1 MHLDHELLHNFLR
14 GKLDAKENRQVVRH
28 LLSGCEPCR
37 RLARKLWQGE
47 PVPAEIDLAAIA
59 RKVWQRGRAFDREK
73 EEAPALVAELEK
85 LSPARQRLVVE
96 NSQRFQTRGVCELLT
111 DRARDACV
119 SDVQVALEKALT
131 ATALAGRLSAGRYGT
146 GAVHDA
152 QAWAWG
158 VLGEVQRGASKL
170 QESEAS
176 FNRAEELLESGSGDL
191 IVIGRVR
198 YLKAF
203 LRHAQGRFED
213 ALELFRSAAREF
225 RAAGDTHLE
234 GSTLVD
240 RGRTLRQVGDL
251 EGAVRAVRAGL
262 EMIDPAR
269 SPRMELVAK
278 HNLALFLQEL
288 GRAEEA
294 LGLVGELL
302 TLHTQLGGE
311 VDQLRLRWL
320 EGKLANLKGDLDR
333 AQDAFEEVRAGLESR
348 SMPYDQALVSLDLAG
363 VYLVRERFGEVL
375 ELAGD
380 MLAVFRA
387 LEIDREA
394 IAALFF
400 LQEAVRARSVSL
412 ALLGELGTYLKRV
425 QREPGLVFRPSQG

>member
-1 MHLDHELLHNFLR
+1 MHLDHELLHDFLR

-28 LLSGCEPCR
+28 LLSGCQPCR
-37 RLARKLWQGE
+37 RLARKLWEGE

-73 EEAPALVAELEK
+73 EEAPALVAQLEK

-96 NSQRFQTRGVCELLT
+96 NSQRFQTRGVCELLAE
-111 DRARDACV
+111 RAREACS
-119 SDVQVALEKALT
+119 SDVQAAVERAVTAKAL
-131 ATALAGRLSAGRYGT
+131 AERLSPDHYGA
-146 GAVHDA
+146 GAVHDV

-158 VLGEVQRGASKL
+158 VLGEAQRQADML
-170 QESEAS
+170 WDSEAS
-176 FNRAEELLESGSGDL
+176 FSKAEGLLENGSGDL

-198 YLKAF
+198 YFKAL
-203 LRHAQGRFED
+203 LRHVQGRYEE
-213 ALELFRSAAREF
+213 ALEVFRRTVQEFRSAGDDHLVGSALID
-225 RAAGDTHLE
+225 RAT
-234 GSTLVD
+234 
-240 RGRTLRQVGDL
+240 TLREVGEL
-251 EGAVRAVRAGL
+251 EAAADSVRAGL
-262 EMIDPAR
+262 KLIDSSR
-269 SPRMELVAK
+269 NPRMELVGK
-278 HNLALFLQEL
+278 HNLTLFLQEL
-288 GRAEEA
+288 GRADEA
-294 LGLVGELL
+294 LDLVGEAL
-302 TLHTQLGGE
+302 TLHARLGGE
-311 VDQLRLRWL
+311 LDKLRLRWL
-320 EGKLANLKGDLDR
+320 EGKLASLQGDLDR
-333 AQDAFEEVRAGLESR
+333 AQGAFEEVRTGFEAR

-375 ELAGD
+375 ELAGE

-425 QREPGLVFRPSQG
+425 QREPGLVFRPGQG